1 MSVIR
6 EKVLINSE
14 YLKEYSPIPIN
25 YNLDDVRPYIKV
37 SELLYI
43 VPILGEPLYE
53 ELIEQVSSGSVTEEN
68 STLLLQIYPAL
79 AIGVCYEALP
89 FLWSHVSEVGIT
101 KGHSDNSDS
110 IDLKDLNY
118 VSQHLKAQLQAR
130 LDNLE
135 YFLKT
140 HLDSY
145 PLYVVVDD
153 CCVNKNRITFNQIFS
168 PRKKCSEIK

>member
-1 MSVIR
+1 MAVIK
-6 EKVLINSE
+6 EKILINDE
-14 YLKEYSPIPIN
+14 YLKAYSPIPLN
-25 YNLDDVRPYIKV
+25 YNLDEVRPYVKV

-43 VPILGEPLYE
+43 EPILGEPLYE
-53 ELIEQVSSGSVTEEN
+53 ELIEQVASGDITEAN

-79 AIGVCYEALP
+79 AIGTAFEALP
-89 FLWSHVSEVGIT
+89 FIWSHMSEVGIT

-118 VSQHLKAQLQAR
+118 ISQHLKAQLQAR

-153 CCVNKNRITFNQIFS
+153 CCVNKNRITFNQLYS
-168 PRKKCSEIK
+168 PRKKDYNIR

>member
-1 MSVIR
+1 MAVIK
-6 EKVLINSE
+6 EKILINDE
-14 YLKEYSPIPIN
+14 YLKVYSPIPLN
-25 YNLDDVRPYIKV
+25 YNLDEVRPYVKV

-43 VPILGEPLYE
+43 EPILGEPLYE
-53 ELIEQVSSGSVTEEN
+53 ELIEQVASGDITEVN

-79 AIGVCYEALP
+79 AIGTAFEALP
-89 FLWSHVSEVGIT
+89 FIWSHMSEVGIT

-118 VSQHLKAQLQAR
+118 LSQHLKAQLQAR

-153 CCVNKNRITFNQIFS
+153 CCVNKNRITFNQLYS
-168 PRKKCSEIK
+168 PRKKDYNIR

>member
-1 MSVIR
+1 MAVIK
-6 EKVLINSE
+6 EKILINDE
-14 YLKEYSPIPIN
+14 YLKVYSPIPLN
-25 YNLDDVRPYIKV
+25 YNLDEVRPYVKV

-43 VPILGEPLYE
+43 EPILGEPLYE
-53 ELIEQVSSGSVTEEN
+53 ELIEQVASGDITEAN

-79 AIGVCYEALP
+79 AIGTAFEALP
-89 FLWSHVSEVGIT
+89 FIWSHMSEVGIT

-118 VSQHLKAQLQAR
+118 LSQHLKAQLQAR

-153 CCVNKNRITFNQIFS
+153 CCVNKNRITFNQLYS
-168 PRKKCSEIK
+168 PKRKITDLK

>member
-14 YLKEYSPIPIN
+14 YLKEYSPIPLN
-25 YNLDDVRPYIKV
+25 YNLSEINPYVKV

-43 VPILGEPLYE
+43 VPIIGEPLYE
-53 ELIEQVSSGSVTEEN
+53 ELIEQVATSAVTPEN

-89 FLWSHVSEVGIT
+89 FLWSHVSEIGIT

-130 LDNLE
+130 LGNLE
-135 YFLKT
+135 KFLKS
-140 HLDSY
+140 HYESY
-145 PLYVVVDD
+145 PLYVVIDD
-153 CCVNKNRITFNQIFS
+153 CCIDKTRITFNQLYS
-168 PRKKCSEIK
+168 PRKRDYNIR

>member
-1 MSVIR
+1 M
-6 EKVLINSE
+6 
-14 YLKEYSPIPIN
+14 
-25 YNLDDVRPYIKV
+25 
-37 SELLYI
+37 
-43 VPILGEPLYE
+43 
-53 ELIEQVSSGSVTEEN
+53 
-68 STLLLQIYPAL
+68 
-79 AIGVCYEALP
+79 AIGTAFEALP
-89 FLWSHVSEVGIT
+89 FIWSHMSEVGIT

-118 VSQHLKAQLQAR
+118 ISQHLKAQLQAR

-153 CCVNKNRITFNQIFS
+153 CCVNKNRITFNQLYS
-168 PRKKCSEIK
+168 PRKKDYNIR

>member
-1 MSVIR
+1 MATIK
-6 EKVLINSE
+6 EPILINNE
-14 YLKEYSPIPIN
+14 YLKMFSPIPLN
-25 YNLDDVRPYIKV
+25 YNMSEVTPYIKV

-53 ELIEQVSSGSVTEEN
+53 ELIEQVSSGTVTPEN

-110 IDLKDLNY
+110 IDLKDVNY
-118 VSQHLKAQLQAR
+118 ISQHLKAQLQAR

-145 PLYVVVDD
+145 PLYQVIDD
-153 CCVNKNRITFNQIFS
+153 CCNTVNNITFNQIYS

>member
-1 MSVIR
+1 MAVIK
-6 EKVLINSE
+6 EKILINDE
-14 YLKEYSPIPIN
+14 YLKAYSPIPLN
-25 YNLDDVRPYIKV
+25 YNLDEVRPYVKV

-43 VPILGEPLYE
+43 EPILGEPLYE
-53 ELIEQVSSGSVTEEN
+53 ELIEQVASGDITEAN

-79 AIGVCYEALP
+79 AIGTAFEALP
-89 FLWSHVSEVGIT
+89 FIWSHMSEVGIT

-118 VSQHLKAQLQAR
+118 LSQHLKAQLQAR

-153 CCVNKNRITFNQIFS
+153 CCVNKNRITFNQLYS
-168 PRKKCSEIK
+168 PRKKDYNIR

>member
-14 YLKEYSPIPIN
+14 YLKEYSPIPLN
-25 YNLDDVRPYIKV
+25 YNLSEINPYVKV

-43 VPILGEPLYE
+43 VPIIGEPLYE
-53 ELIEQVSSGSVTEEN
+53 ELLNQVASGDITEAN
-68 STLLLQIYPAL
+68 STLLLEIYPAL
-79 AIGVCYEALP
+79 AIAACYESLP

-118 VSQHLKAQLQAR
+118 VSQHLKSQLQAR
-130 LDNLE
+130 LGNLE
-135 YFLKT
+135 TFLKS
-140 HLDSY
+140 HYESY
-145 PLYVVVDD
+145 PLYVVIDD
-153 CCVNKNRITFNQIFS
+153 CCIDKTRITFNQLYS
-168 PRKKCSEIK
+168 PKRKITDLK

>member
-25 YNLDDVRPYIKV
+25 YNLDEVRAYIKV

-53 ELIEQVSSGSVTEEN
+53 ELIEQVSSGTVTPEN
-68 STLLLQIYPAL
+68 STLLLEIYPSL

-110 IDLKDLNY
+110 IDLKDVNY
-118 VSQHLKAQLQAR
+118 ISQHLKSQLQAR
-130 LDNLE
+130 LGQLE

-145 PLYVVVDD
+145 PLYQVIDD
-153 CCVNKNRITFNQIFS
+153 CCNAVNNITFNQLYS
-168 PRKKCSEIK
+168 PKRKITDLK

>member
-14 YLKEYSPIPIN
+14 YLKEYSPIPLN
-25 YNLDDVRPYIKV
+25 YNLDEVRPYIKV

-53 ELIEQVSSGSVTEEN
+53 ELIEQVATSAVTPEN
-68 STLLLQIYPAL
+68 STLLLEIYPAL

-89 FLWSHVSEVGIT
+89 FLWSHVSEIGVT

-130 LDNLE
+130 LGNLE
-135 YFLKT
+135 TFLKS
-140 HLDSY
+140 HYESY
-145 PLYVVVDD
+145 PLYVVIDD
-153 CCVNKNRITFNQIFS
+153 CCIDKTRITFNQLYS
-168 PRKKCSEIK
+168 PKRKITDLK

>member
-1 MSVIR
+1 MAVIK
-6 EKVLINSE
+6 EKILINDE
-14 YLKEYSPIPIN
+14 YLKAYSPIPLN
-25 YNLDDVRPYIKV
+25 YNLDEVRPYVKV

-43 VPILGEPLYE
+43 EPILGEPLYE
-53 ELIEQVSSGSVTEEN
+53 ELIE
-68 STLLLQIYPAL
+68 P
-79 AIGVCYEALP
+79 LP
-89 FLWSHVSEVGIT
+89 FIWSHMSEVGIT

-118 VSQHLKAQLQAR
+118 LSQHLKAQLQAR

-153 CCVNKNRITFNQIFS
+153 CCVNKNRITFNQLYS
-168 PRKKCSEIK
+168 PRKKDYNIR

>member
-1 MSVIR
+1 MAVIK
-6 EKVLINSE
+6 EKILINDE
-14 YLKEYSPIPIN
+14 YLKAYSPIPLN
-25 YNLDDVRPYIKV
+25 YNLDEVKPYVKV

-43 VPILGEPLYE
+43 EPILGEPLYE
-53 ELIEQVSSGSVTEEN
+53 ELIEQVASGDITEAN

-79 AIGVCYEALP
+79 AIGTAFEALP
-89 FLWSHVSEVGIT
+89 FIWSHMSEVGIT

-118 VSQHLKAQLQAR
+118 ISQHLKAQLQAR

-153 CCVNKNRITFNQIFS
+153 CCVNKNRITFNQLYS
-168 PRKKCSEIK
+168 PKRKITDLK